1 MTSRT
6 TPSIF
11 LDNCD
16 IYSRLEVSIS
26 VIEKLKRKIDEQ
38 TLTIDEQTLT
48 IDEQKKINA
57 LLLEELLICKEKH

>member
-38 TLTIDEQTLT
+38 TLTIDEQ
-48 IDEQKKINA
+48 KKINA